1 MNTQIDNLSHLHQEM
16 QTAGLNINSIQEII
30 LDGKFKNIGTMDKSG
45 KKSAWYIGQQYHLSG
60 HQYTLC
66 TFGDF
71 SLDFSQVYKS
81 WGDKE
86 HLSKVDYELLLEK
99 HKQQQNKVE
108 QQLKRKRKQAADN
121 AVKEWASLSTT
132 GKSQYLQK
140 KEVDSFGVRYGVIN
154 NNHFIA
160 IQVNGIDGTLRGLQK
175 IFDNNIP
182 TQNRNKSFTTGTE
195 KQGGHCLIGE
205 LLPFNPLCFA
215 EGYATAISIYEVT
228 TYPVVVCF
236 DAGNIKSVVAAYRS
250 KHPAQQFIICA
261 DNDQWKDA
269 INNPGMDKA
278 INTAKEFSCFVAK
291 PDFSDLDISSK
302 PTDFN
307 DLQLLAGKET
317 VLKQIQH
324 PEFDYRK
331 IQVTEVTQVTLNE
344 NKGLEGN
351 HEQTKDD
358 TQVAKQW
365 PGESSRP
372 CYGVYEK
379 WQKINGTQR
388 KPGVYYHGIKKDSGE
403 NAPPLL
409 LETWICSPLYLRAIT
424 RDNNNFNF
432 GRIIEFKTSTKTSR
446 QWCMPMSILAG
457 NGDEL
462 RRELLSM
469 GCEIDPK
476 NRNQLPLYL
485 QSIPPKTVLKSALN
499 VGWHDNAF
507 VLPDRTIGSAEVF
520 YQSSHLEQREYTQNA
535 KLEDWQQHIARL
547 CIGNPLLVLSLSI
560 AFSGPLLRKLH
571 SDGGG
576 FHIYGDSS
584 KGKSTGLRVACSV
597 WGGDDYRKTWKA
609 TGNGMEGVA
618 AIFNDSLLA
627 VDEISEAEGKEIG
640 GIIYALGNGVGKT
653 RAMRDGTAKPS
664 HRWVVAVI
672 SNGER
677 TVASH
682 MTEKGLQIKAGQE
695 IRLLNI
701 PLFGQHGAFDHL
713 HELENG
719 RQFSD
724 TLQTNSKKY
733 YGTAGIAFLEKLCPD
748 KQDLGALLEQFRQA
762 FDDGSL
768 SSQEGRAASRFAIT
782 AMAGELATSYG
793 ITGWDPQT
801 ALKATL
807 QCFQQW
813 RENFGSGDKEER
825 QIVNAI
831 HDFIDC
837 HGDSRFSEPNSQQT
851 INNRVGYFRQ
861 SGNGN
866 REYLFT
872 ASGLKEALVGHD
884 FKRGRQALKK
894 AGYLIPGKQGDQQQ
908 LKVNGRNTK
917 VYALR
922 LAGNNHE

>member
-1 MNTQIDNLSHLHQEM
+1 MSDNLLCLQQEM
-16 QTAGLNINSIQEII
+16 QSAGLCINLSKEII
-30 LDGKFKNIGTMDKSG
+30 LDGKFKNIGTKDKQS
-45 KKSAWYIGQQYHLSG
+45 KKSAWYIGQQYHLGG
-60 HQYTLC
+60 HEYTLC

-71 SLDFSQVYKS
+71 KLDFRQVYKS

-86 HLSKVDYELLLEK
+86 HLPKADYEMLQEK
-99 HKQQQNKVE
+99 QKLQKKQVE
-108 QQLKRKRKQAADN
+108 QQLKRKRKQASNN
-121 AVKEWASLSTT
+121 AVKEWTTLSAA
-132 GKSQYLQK
+132 GNSDYLNKKSIGAY
-140 KEVDSFGVRYGVIN
+140 GVRYGVVN
-154 NNHFIA
+154 NNPYIA
-160 IQVNGIDGTLRGLQK
+160 IPVNGIDGILRGLQK
-175 IFDNNIP
+175 IFDHNIP
-182 TQNRNKSFTTGTE
+182 NQNRNKTFTTGTE
-195 KQGGHCLIGE
+195 KQGGHYLVGE
-205 LLPFNPLCFA
+205 VLPFNPLCFA
-215 EGYATAISIYEVT
+215 EGYATAISIYEST
-228 TYPVVVCF
+228 GYPVVVCF
-236 DAGNIKSVVAAYRS
+236 DAGNIKLVVAAYRE
-250 KHPAQQFIICA
+250 KYPTQQFIICA
-261 DNDQWKDA
+261 DSDQWKDA
-269 INNPGMDKA
+269 TKNPGLEKA
-278 INTAKEFSCFVAK
+278 TDAAKEFYCYVAK
-291 PDFSDLDISSK
+291 PDFIDLDISSK

-307 DLQLLAGKET
+307 DLQLLAGKEA
-317 VLKQIQH
+317 VLKQVQQ
-324 PEFDYRK
+324 PELNYSK
-331 IQVTEVTQVTLNE
+331 AQVTEVTQVTVSDN
-344 NKGLEGN
+344 NDLEGN
-351 HEQTKDD
+351 PTQINND
-358 TQVAKQW
+358 TQVAEQW
-365 PGESSRP
+365 PGEASRP

-379 WQKINGTQR
+379 WQNINGTQR
-388 KPGVYYHGIKKDSGE
+388 KPGVYHHGIKGAGE
-403 NAPPLL
+403 NAPPIL
-409 LETWICSPLYLRAIT
+409 LETWICSPLYVRAIT
-424 RDNNNFNF
+424 RDRNNFNY
-432 GRIIEFKTSTKTSR
+432 GRIIEFKTSTKTR
-446 QWCMPMSILAG
+446 RLWCMPMSMLAG

-485 QSIPPKTVLKSALN
+485 QSIPPKTILKSALN
-499 VGWHDNAF
+499 IGWHDDAF

-520 YQSSHLEQREYTQNA
+520 YQSSHMEQREYTQSA

-547 CIGNPLLVLSLSI
+547 CIGNPLLILSLSI
-560 AFSGPLLRKLH
+560 AFSGPLLRRLH

-627 VDEISEAEGKEIG
+627 IDEISEAEGKEIG

-664 HRWVVAVI
+664 HRWVVAVL

-682 MTEKGLQIKAGQE
+682 MAEKGLQIKAGQE

-701 PLFGQHGAFDHL
+701 PIFGLYGAFDDL

-748 KQDLGALLEQFRQA
+748 QQDLGELLEQFRKA
-762 FDDGSL
+762 FDDGTL
-768 SSQEGRAASRFAIT
+768 SSQEGRAANRFAIT
-782 AMAGELATSYG
+782 AMAGELATNYG
-793 ITGWDPQT
+793 ITGWEPQT
-801 ALKATL
+801 ALTATL

-813 RENFGSGDKEER
+813 RDNFGSGDQEER
-825 QIVNAI
+825 QILNAI

-851 INNRVGYFRQ
+851 INNRVGYFR
-861 SGNGN
+861 SSDNGN
-866 REYLFT
+866 REYMFT
-872 ASGLKEALVGHD
+872 ASGLKEALAGHD

-908 LKVNGRNTK
+908 LKVSGRNTK
-917 VYALR
+917 VYVLR
-922 LAGNNHE
+922 LTGNNHE

>member
-1 MNTQIDNLSHLHQEM
+1 MSDNLLCLQQEM
-16 QTAGLNINSIQEII
+16 QSAGLNINSGQEII
-30 LDGKFKNIGTMDKSG
+30 LDGKFKNIGTTDKPG
-45 KKSAWYIGQQYHLSG
+45 KKCAWYIGQQYHLGG
-60 HQYTLC
+60 HEYTLC

-71 SLDFSQVYKS
+71 SLDLRQSYKS
-81 WGDKE
+81 WGDKDQ
-86 HLSKVDYELLLEK
+86 LSKVDYALLADK
-99 HKQQQNKVE
+99 QKQQQKLVE
-108 QQLKRKRKQAADN
+108 QQLKRKRKQAAVD
-121 AVKEWASLSTT
+121 AVKEWAALLPT
-132 GKSQYLQK
+132 GDSQYLTK
-140 KEVDSFGVRYGVIN
+140 KCIGGVGVRYGEADN
-154 NNHFIA
+154 NPFIA
-160 IQVNGIDGTLRGLQK
+160 IPVNGIDGRLRGLQK
-175 IFDNNIP
+175 IFDHNIP
-182 TQNRNKSFTTGTE
+182 NQERNKTFTTGTE
-195 KQGGHCLIGE
+195 KQGGHYLMGE
-205 LLPFNPLCFA
+205 VLTFHPLCFA
-215 EGYATAISIYEVT
+215 EGYATSASIHEAT

-250 KHPAQQFIICA
+250 KYPTQQFIICA
-261 DNDQWKDA
+261 DNDQWKDE
-269 INNPGMDKA
+269 IKNPGVDKA
-278 INTAKEFSCFVAK
+278 TDTAKESGCFIAI
-291 PDFSDLDISSK
+291 PDFSDLDISTK

-307 DLQLLAGKET
+307 DLQLLAGKEA

-331 IQVTEVTQVTLNE
+331 TQVTEVTQVTLNE

-351 HEQTKDD
+351 PEQTKDD
-358 TQVAKQW
+358 TKVAEQW

-379 WQKINGTQR
+379 WHKINSTQR
-388 KPGVYYHGIKKDSGE
+388 KPGVYHHGIKDGGD
-403 NAPPLL
+403 NAPPVL
-409 LETWICSPLYLRAIT
+409 LETWICSPLYVRAIT

-432 GRIIEFKTSTKTSR
+432 GRIIEFKTSTKTRR
-446 QWCMPMSILAG
+446 QWCMPMSMLAG

-499 VGWHDNAF
+499 IGWHDNAF

-535 KLEDWQQHIARL
+535 QLEDWQQHIARL
-547 CIGNPLLVLSLSI
+547 CIGNPLLVLSMSI

-571 SDGGG
+571 TDGGG

-627 VDEISEAEGKEIG
+627 IDEISEAEGKEIG

-682 MTEKGLQIKAGQE
+682 MAEKGLQIKAGQE

-701 PLFGQHGAFDHL
+701 PLFGQYGAFDDL

-724 TLQTNSKKY
+724 TLQANSKKY
-733 YGTAGIAFLEKLCPD
+733 YGTAGIAFLEQLCSD
-748 KQDLGALLEQFRQA
+748 QQDLGELLEQFRKV
-762 FDDGSL
+762 FDDGTL
-768 SSQEGRAASRFAIT
+768 SSQEGRAANRFAIT
-782 AMAGELATSYG
+782 AMAGELASSYG
-793 ITGWDPQT
+793 ITGWEPQT
-801 ALKATL
+801 ALTATL

-813 RENFGSGDKEER
+813 RENFGSGDHEER
-825 QIVNAI
+825 QIINAI

-837 HGDSRFSEPNSQQT
+837 HGDSRFSEPNSSLT

-861 SGNGN
+861 SGDGN
-866 REYLFT
+866 REYMFT
-872 ASGLKEALVGHD
+872 ASGFKEALSGHD
-884 FKRGRQALKK
+884 VKRGRQALKK
-894 AGYLIPGKQGDQQQ
+894 AGYLIPGNKIDQQQ
-908 LKVNGRNTK
+908 LKVSGRNTK
-917 VYALR
+917 VYVLR
-922 LAGNNHE
+922 LSGSNHV